1 MPSHTL
7 DGALARH
14 ARQLYNVVEQ
24 VCVLAMAPL
33 VSLAQVQRAPQT
45 LSLEVLNYQ
54 HAKQRFALQQDK
66 DLQALPLTV
75 SNTAAG
81 VIVVKGAAPSAEL
94 AQKAIKRVQ
103 AVPGVKEVR
112 NEIKVG

>member
-1 MPSHTL
+1 MQQTTTFARLLSA
-7 DGALARH
+7 ALMAT
-14 ARQLYNVVEQ
+14 AASASFAADPAPAQPAQQ
-24 VCVLAMAPL
+24 VAQAEAADPAVAAQAAAM
-33 VSLAQVQRAPQT
+33 
-45 LSLEVLNYQ
+45 
-54 HAKQRFALQQDK
+54 LQQDK

-75 SNTAAG
+75 SSTAAG

-94 AQKAIKRVQ
+94 AQKAIKLVA